1 MINLDKTI
9 NIGPHWQYGW
19 LRRPE
24 LDEAKLGYAYEE
36 PDGDIVYIKDV
47 YAKKWVRLRCCVDS
61 KTGEKYLCL
70 YHRM

>member
-24 LDEAKLGYAYEE
+24 LDDPKIGYAYEE
-36 PDGDIVYIKDV
+36 PDGEIVYIKDV
-47 YAKKWVRLRCCVDS
+47 YAKKWVRLR
-61 KTGEKYLCL
+61 
-70 YHRM
+70 